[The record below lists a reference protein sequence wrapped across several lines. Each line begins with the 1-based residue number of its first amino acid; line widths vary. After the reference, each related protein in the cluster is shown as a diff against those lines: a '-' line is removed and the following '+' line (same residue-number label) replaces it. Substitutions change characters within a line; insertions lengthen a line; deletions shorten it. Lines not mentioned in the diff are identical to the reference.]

1 MEKLFDIKKFDSYK
15 EDNRR
20 EVKKANGGLPIALWD
35 TYSSFANTYGGVIIL
50 GIKELDD
57 KSWKTTGLKSAD
69 KEKLLDNFWNLIHNS
84 QKVNINLLSE
94 NDVEVYEVGVSD
106 PRNKTLMKMFNLIN
120 IGERAGSGV
129 PNIFDVWEDEGWVEP
144 AIEEYFDPDRIV
156 LTLEF
161 RKKQAKKATE
171 KSDRKKVTKNTQ
183 VQYEQILTFMKL
195 DTWYK
200 ASDLVEV
207 LDVKE
212 TRTKELLRALVAD
225 GKILD
230 NGATKGRCYKK
241 L

>member
-1 MEKLFDIKKFDSYK
+1 M
-15 EDNRR
+15 
-20 EVKKANGGLPIALWD
+20 
-35 TYSSFANTYGGVIIL
+35 
-50 GIKELDD
+50 
-57 KSWKTTGLKSAD
+57 AD

-106 PRNKTLMKMFNLIN
+106 PRNKTPMKMFNLIN

-144 AIEEYFDPDRIV
+144 AIEEYFDPDRII

-161 RKKQAKKATE
+161 RKKQAKNVTE

>member
-1 MEKLFDIKKFDSYK
+1 M
-15 EDNRR
+15 
-20 EVKKANGGLPIALWD
+20 
-35 TYSSFANTYGGVIIL
+35 
-50 GIKELDD
+50 
-57 KSWKTTGLKSAD
+57 
-69 KEKLLDNFWNLIHNS
+69 
-84 QKVNINLLSE
+84 
-94 NDVEVYEVGVSD
+94 
-106 PRNKTLMKMFNLIN
+106 
-120 IGERAGSGV
+120 
-129 PNIFDVWEDEGWVEP
+129 
-144 AIEEYFDPDRIV
+144 
-156 LTLEF
+156 
-161 RKKQAKKATE
+161 
-171 KSDRKKVTKNTQ
+171 TKNTQ

>member
-1 MEKLFDIKKFDSYK
+1 MRK
-15 EDNRR
+15 
-20 EVKKANGGLPIALWD
+20 G
-35 TYSSFANTYGGVIIL
+35 
-50 GIKELDD
+50 
-57 KSWKTTGLKSAD
+57 
-69 KEKLLDNFWNLIHNS
+69 
-84 QKVNINLLSE
+84 
-94 NDVEVYEVGVSD
+94 GVSD

-129 PNIFDVWEDEGWVEP
+129 PNIFNVWEDEGWVEP
-144 AIEEYFDPDRIV
+144 AIEEQFDPDRII

-161 RKKQAKKATE
+161 KKKQANKATEKSDSKKATE